1 MKITI
6 NGGHCPGLDS
16 GAVGATGLQEAVV
29 VKGVMQRV
37 AGYLRDIGAVVL
49 EVQKNELYQIT
60 DTSNRFGAD
69 LFVSIHCNAAVNR
82 AAQGTET
89 YCYSLGGQGEKLAGC
104 IQRQIVNSLG
114 TVDRGVKT
122 AGFYVLKNT
131 DCPAVLV
138 ELAFISNP
146 EDEVLLADAGKR
158 DEFARAIA
166 RGITDYLA
174 GVS

>member
-1 MKITI
+1 MKMTI
-6 NGGHCPGLDS
+6 NGGHCPGFDS

-29 VKGVMQRV
+29 VKDVMQRV
-37 AGYLRDIGAVVL
+37 AGYLRNIGSDVL

-60 DTSNRFGAD
+60 DASNRFGAD

-89 YCYSLGGQGEKLAGC
+89 YCYSLGGPGEKLAGC
-104 IQRQIVNSLG
+104 IQRQIVNNLG

-122 AGFYVLKNT
+122 DRFYVLKNT
-131 DCPAVLV
+131 ACPAALV
-138 ELAFISNP
+138 ELAFIGNP
-146 EDEVLLADAGKR
+146 EDEKMLADQAKR

-166 RGITDYLA
+166 RGITDYLL
-174 GVS
+174 